1 MSNLNVINASVV
13 NVEAYEV
20 NSASSASEANVVQSR
35 LVYYVSRFKAR
46 KGGQVRLGEYGGVN
60 ESGELKALA
69 TLHLKY
75 AFLSGL
81 PAAMVTAKGTHW
93 SMDRTEDAG
102 FMSIQVNF
110 SPAQMMQLEKQ
121 MTEEVKGIWSNP
133 PKDAN
138 MKSELRGYQIHVVL
152 KAGAMARV
160 QMENNDYKEGKE
172 NLILDP
178 SEVESVEVVTAESE
192 VYARRGHQVSFDAYV
207 ETFYKSAENNVAQTP
222 EQVKALLGRLQADA
236 SAGKNVK
243 NRYRRGNKAAEA
255 GAAETKVTTTEE
267 MG

>member
-1 MSNLNVINASVV
+1 MAINVINAS
-13 NVEAYEV
+13 NIEV
-20 NSASSASEANVVQSR
+20 QAQEVKGSQEPKAMVQSR

-46 KGGQVRLGEYGGVN
+46 KGGQVRLGEYGAVN
-60 ESGELKALA
+60 DLGEVKALA

-81 PAAMVTAKGTHW
+81 PAAMVTSKGTHW

-121 MTEEVKGIWSNP
+121 LTEEIKGLWSNP

-138 MKSELRGYQIHVVL
+138 MKSELRGYQIHVTL
-152 KAGAMARV
+152 KSGAMARI

-192 VYARRGHQVSFDAYV
+192 VYARRGHQVGFDAYV
-207 ETFYKSAENNVAQTP
+207 ETFFKSAEDNIAQTP
-222 EQVKALLGRLQADA
+222 EQVKALLGRLHADA

-243 NRYRRGNKAAEA
+243 NRYCRGNKAAEA

>member
-1 MSNLNVINASVV
+1 MSNINQAAI
-13 NVEAYEV
+13 NLEAQEV
-20 NSASSASEANVVQSR
+20 KGTQEPKGIVLTR

-46 KGGQVRLGEYGGVN
+46 KGGQVRLGEYGSVN
-60 ESGELKALA
+60 DSGEVKALA

-93 SMDRTEDAG
+93 SIDRSEDAG

-121 MTEEVKGIWSNP
+121 LTEEVKTLWSNP
-133 PKDAN
+133 PKDSN
-138 MKSELRGYQIHVVL
+138 LKSELRGYQIHVVL
-152 KAGAMARV
+152 KAGAMARI

-192 VYARRGHQVSFDAYV
+192 VYARRGHQVGFDAYV
-207 ETFYKSAENNVAQTP
+207 ETFFKSAEDNIAQTP
-222 EQVKALLGRLQADA
+222 EQVKALLDRLHADA

-243 NRYRRGNKAAEA
+243 NRYRRGAQAAKAGSSEA
-255 GAAETKVTTTEE
+255 TETKVTTTEE